1 MEIKFI
7 NMKSTD
13 CVHAGKIFD
22 TSTKGMVT
30 PIYPS
35 TAFDYIDTDIL
46 AYPRYFNTPNQK
58 AVVEKLCALE
68 HGGDG
73 LVTSSG
79 MSAITT
85 VLFALLQ
92 KGDHAVFE
100 KNLYGGTYH
109 AVVNEMERYGI
120 NYSFSDASED
130 SIRSAIKDNTKLIYF
145 ETPSNPLINI
155 TDIRMVARVANERG
169 IVTVI
174 DNTFASPI
182 NQNPL
187 DMGID
192 VVIHSGTKY
201 LGGHSDLICG
211 AIISNKALVE
221 KFWNTAIHF
230 GGSINA
236 HTCYLLERSLKTLA
250 IRVEKQTQNAMELS
264 DYLVKNSLIKCVNY
278 PGLTSHSGHEIAKNQ
293 MKGYGGMLS
302 FEVDLQADETDRFL
316 KNLKVIHSA
325 MSLGGV
331 ETIISSPAR
340 TSHAKM
346 TAHQRNEVGISDQL
360 LRLSVGIED
369 AEDLKK
375 DIKQALGAAIQSA

>member
-1 MEIKFI
+1 
-7 NMKSTD
+7 MKSTN

-22 TSTKGMVT
+22 ASTKGMVS
-30 PIYPS
+30 PVYPS
-35 TAFDYIDTDIL
+35 TSYDYIDTDIL

-68 HGGDG
+68 HGEDG

-79 MSAITT
+79 MAAVTT

-100 KNLYGGTYH
+100 RNLYGGTYH
-109 AVVNEMERYGI
+109 AIINEMERYGI
-120 NYSFSDASED
+120 SYSFSDASES
-130 SIRSAIKDNTKLIYF
+130 SIRSAIKENTRLIYF
-145 ETPSNPLINI
+145 ETPSNPLISI
-155 TDIRMVARVANERG
+155 TDIRMVARVAKENDL
-169 IVTVI
+169 VTVI

-187 DMGID
+187 DIGID

-201 LGGHSDLICG
+201 LGGHSDIICG
-211 AIISNKALVE
+211 AIISNNALVE

-250 IRVEKQTQNAMELS
+250 IRVEKQNQNAMELAGHLEGHS
-264 DYLVKNSLIKCVNY
+264 LVKCVNY
-278 PGLTSHSGHEIAKNQ
+278 PGLTSHSGHHIAINQ
-293 MKGYGGMLS
+293 MNGFGGMLS
-302 FEVDLQADETDRFL
+302 FEVDLLAEETDRFL
-316 KNLKVIHSA
+316 KRLNIIHSA
-325 MSLGGV
+325 VSLGGV
-331 ETIISSPAR
+331 ESIISSPAR

-346 TAHQRNEVGISDQL
+346 TPRQRVEVGISDQL

-369 AEDLKK
+369 ADDLKK
-375 DIKQALGAAIQSA
+375 DIDQAMGAAVLSA

>member
-1 MEIKFI
+1 
-7 NMKSTD
+7 MKSTD

-264 DYLVKNSLIKCVNY
+264 DYLVKKSLIKCVNY

>member
-1 MEIKFI
+1 
-7 NMKSTD
+7 MKSTD

-30 PIYPS
+30 PVYPS
-35 TAFDYIDTDIL
+35 TSFDYIDTDIL

-58 AVVEKLCALE
+58 AVVKKLCALE

-92 KGDHAVFE
+92 NGDHAVFE

-120 NYSFSDASED
+120 SYSFSDASED
-130 SIRSAIKDNTKLIYF
+130 SIRSATKDNTKLIYF

-155 TDIRMVARVANERG
+155 TDIRMVARVAKEKG
-169 IVTVI
+169 VVTVI

-201 LGGHSDLICG
+201 LGGHSDIICG

-236 HTCYLLERSLKTLA
+236 QTCYLLERSLKTLA
-250 IRVEKQTQNAMELS
+250 IRVEKQNQNAMELS
-264 DYLVKNSLIKCVNY
+264 EYLVNHPLIKRVNY
-278 PGLTSHSGHEIAKNQ
+278 PGLTSHNGHKIAKNQ
-293 MKGYGGMLS
+293 MNGFGGMLS
-302 FEVDLQADETDRFL
+302 FEVDLLADETDRFL
-316 KNLKVIHSA
+316 KKLRVIHSA
-325 MSLGGV
+325 ISLGGV
-331 ETIISSPAR
+331 ETIISSPSR

-346 TAHQRNEVGISDQL
+346 TPQQRNEVGISDQL

-369 AEDLKK
+369 VEDLKK
-375 DIKQALGAAIQSA
+375 DINQALGAALQSA

>member
-1 MEIKFI
+1 
-7 NMKSTD
+7 MKSTN

-22 TSTKGMVT
+22 ASTKGMVS
-30 PIYPS
+30 PVYPS
-35 TAFDYIDTDIL
+35 TSYDYIDTDIL

-68 HGGDG
+68 HGEDG

-79 MSAITT
+79 MAAVTT

-100 KNLYGGTYH
+100 RNLYGGTYH
-109 AVVNEMERYGI
+109 AVINEMERYGI
-120 NYSFSDASED
+120 SYSFSDASES
-130 SIRSAIKDNTKLIYF
+130 SIRSAIKENTRLIYF
-145 ETPSNPLINI
+145 ETPSNPLISI
-155 TDIRMVARVANERG
+155 TDIRMVARVAKENDL
-169 IVTVI
+169 VTVI

-187 DMGID
+187 DIGID

-201 LGGHSDLICG
+201 LGGHSDIICG
-211 AIISNKALVE
+211 AIISNNALVE

-250 IRVEKQTQNAMELS
+250 IRVEKQNQNAMELAG
-264 DYLVKNSLIKCVNY
+264 YLEGHSLVKCVNY
-278 PGLTSHSGHEIAKNQ
+278 PGLTSHSGHHIAINQ
-293 MKGYGGMLS
+293 MNGFGGMLS
-302 FEVDLQADETDRFL
+302 FEVDLLAEETDRFL
-316 KNLKVIHSA
+316 KRLNIIHSA

-331 ETIISSPAR
+331 ESIISSPAR

-346 TAHQRNEVGISDQL
+346 TPRQRVEVGISDQL

-369 AEDLKK
+369 ADDLKK
-375 DIKQALGAAIQSA
+375 DIDQAMRAAVLSA

>member
-1 MEIKFI
+1 
-7 NMKSTD
+7 MKSTD

-30 PIYPS
+30 PVYPS
-35 TAFDYIDTDIL
+35 TSFDYIDTDIL

-58 AVVEKLCALE
+58 AVVKKLCALE

-92 KGDHAVFE
+92 NGDHAVFE

-120 NYSFSDASED
+120 SYSFSDASED
-130 SIRSAIKDNTKLIYF
+130 SIRSATKDNTKLIYF

-155 TDIRMVARVANERG
+155 TDIRMVARVAKEKG
-169 IVTVI
+169 VVTVI

-201 LGGHSDLICG
+201 LGGHSDIICG

-236 HTCYLLERSLKTLA
+236 QTCYLLERSLKTLA
-250 IRVEKQTQNAMELS
+250 IRVEKQNQNAMELS
-264 DYLVKNSLIKCVNY
+264 EYLVNHPLIKRVNY
-278 PGLTSHSGHEIAKNQ
+278 PGLTSHNGHKIAKNQ
-293 MKGYGGMLS
+293 MNGFGGMLS
-302 FEVDLQADETDRFL
+302 FEVDLLADETDRFL
-316 KNLKVIHSA
+316 KKLKVIHSA
-325 MSLGGV
+325 ISLGGV
-331 ETIISSPAR
+331 ETIISSPSR

-346 TAHQRNEVGISDQL
+346 TPQQRNEVGISDQL

-369 AEDLKK
+369 VEDLKK
-375 DIKQALGAAIQSA
+375 DINQALGAALQSA

>member
-1 MEIKFI
+1 
-7 NMKSTD
+7 MKSTN

-22 TSTKGMVT
+22 ASTKGMVS
-30 PIYPS
+30 PVYPS
-35 TAFDYIDTDIL
+35 TSYDYIDTDIL

-68 HGGDG
+68 HGEDG

-79 MSAITT
+79 MAAVTT

-100 KNLYGGTYH
+100 RNLYGGTYH
-109 AVVNEMERYGI
+109 AIINEMERYGI
-120 NYSFSDASED
+120 SYSFSDASES
-130 SIRSAIKDNTKLIYF
+130 SIRSAIKENTRLIYF
-145 ETPSNPLINI
+145 ETPSNPLISI
-155 TDIRMVARVANERG
+155 TDIRMVARVAKENDL
-169 IVTVI
+169 VTVI

-187 DMGID
+187 DIGID

-201 LGGHSDLICG
+201 LGGHSDIICG
-211 AIISNKALVE
+211 AIISNNALVE

-250 IRVEKQTQNAMELS
+250 IRVEKQNQNAMELAGHLEGHS
-264 DYLVKNSLIKCVNY
+264 LVKCVNY
-278 PGLTSHSGHEIAKNQ
+278 PGLTSHSGHHIAINQ
-293 MKGYGGMLS
+293 MNGFGGMLS
-302 FEVDLQADETDRFL
+302 FEVDLLAEETDRFL
-316 KNLKVIHSA
+316 KRLNIIHSA
-325 MSLGGV
+325 VSLGGV
-331 ETIISSPAR
+331 ESIISSPAR

-346 TAHQRNEVGISDQL
+346 TSRQRVEVGISDQL

-369 AEDLKK
+369 ADDLKK
-375 DIKQALGAAIQSA
+375 DIDQAMGAAVLSA

>member
-1 MEIKFI
+1 
-7 NMKSTD
+7 MKSTD

-30 PIYPS
+30 PVYPS
-35 TAFDYIDTDIL
+35 TSFDYIDTDIL

-58 AVVEKLCALE
+58 AVVKKLCALE

-92 KGDHAVFE
+92 NGDHAVFE

-120 NYSFSDASED
+120 SYSFSDASED
-130 SIRSAIKDNTKLIYF
+130 SIRSATKDNTKLIYF

-155 TDIRMVARVANERG
+155 TDIRMVARVAKEKG
-169 IVTVI
+169 VVTVI

-201 LGGHSDLICG
+201 LGGHSDIICG

-221 KFWNTAIHF
+221 KFLNTAIHF

-236 HTCYLLERSLKTLA
+236 QTCYLLERSLKTLA
-250 IRVEKQTQNAMELS
+250 IRVEKQNQNAMELS
-264 DYLVKNSLIKCVNY
+264 EYLVNHPLIKRVNY
-278 PGLTSHSGHEIAKNQ
+278 PGLTSHNGHKIAKNQ
-293 MKGYGGMLS
+293 MNGFGGMLS
-302 FEVDLQADETDRFL
+302 FEVDLLADETDRFL
-316 KNLKVIHSA
+316 KKLKVIHSA
-325 MSLGGV
+325 ISLGGV
-331 ETIISSPAR
+331 ETIISSPSR

-346 TAHQRNEVGISDQL
+346 TPQQRNEVGISDQL

-369 AEDLKK
+369 VEDLKK
-375 DIKQALGAAIQSA
+375 DINQALGAALQSA

>member
-1 MEIKFI
+1 
-7 NMKSTD
+7 MKSTN

-22 TSTKGMVT
+22 ASTKGMVS
-30 PIYPS
+30 PVYPS
-35 TAFDYIDTDIL
+35 TSYDYIDTDIL

-68 HGGDG
+68 HGEDG

-79 MSAITT
+79 MAAVTT

-100 KNLYGGTYH
+100 RNLYGGTYH
-109 AVVNEMERYGI
+109 AVINEMERYGI
-120 NYSFSDASED
+120 SYSFSDASES
-130 SIRSAIKDNTKLIYF
+130 SIRSAIKENTRLIYF
-145 ETPSNPLINI
+145 ETPSNPLISI
-155 TDIRMVARVANERG
+155 TDIRMVARVAKENDL
-169 IVTVI
+169 VTVI

-187 DMGID
+187 DIGID

-201 LGGHSDLICG
+201 LGGHSDIICG
-211 AIISNKALVE
+211 AIISNNALVE

-250 IRVEKQTQNAMELS
+250 IRVEKQNQNAMELAGHLEGHS
-264 DYLVKNSLIKCVNY
+264 LVKCVNY
-278 PGLTSHSGHEIAKNQ
+278 PGLTSHSGHHIAINQ
-293 MKGYGGMLS
+293 MNGFGGMLS
-302 FEVDLQADETDRFL
+302 FEVDLLAEETDRFL
-316 KNLKVIHSA
+316 KRLNIIHSA
-325 MSLGGV
+325 VSLGGV
-331 ETIISSPAR
+331 ESIISSPAR

-346 TAHQRNEVGISDQL
+346 TPRQRVEVGISDQL

-369 AEDLKK
+369 ADDLKK
-375 DIKQALGAAIQSA
+375 DIDQAMGAAVLSA

>member
-1 MEIKFI
+1 
-7 NMKSTD
+7 MKSTD

-30 PIYPS
+30 PVYPS
-35 TAFDYIDTDIL
+35 TSFDYIDTDIL

-58 AVVEKLCALE
+58 AVVKKLCALE

-92 KGDHAVFE
+92 NGDHAVFE

-120 NYSFSDASED
+120 SYSFSDASED
-130 SIRSAIKDNTKLIYF
+130 SIRSATKDNTKLIYF

-155 TDIRMVARVANERG
+155 TNIRMVARAAKEKDE
-169 IVTVI
+169 VTVI
-174 DNTFASPI
+174 DNKFASPI
-182 NQNPL
+182 NQNTL
-187 DMGID
+187 DMGLD

-201 LGGHSDLICG
+201 LGGHSDIICG

-236 HTCYLLERSLKTLA
+236 QTCYLLERSLKTLA
-250 IRVEKQTQNAMELS
+250 IRVEKQNQNAMELS
-264 DYLVKNSLIKCVNY
+264 EYLVNHPLIKRVNY
-278 PGLTSHSGHEIAKNQ
+278 PGLTSHNGHKIAKNQ
-293 MKGYGGMLS
+293 MNGFGGMLS
-302 FEVDLQADETDRFL
+302 FEVDLLADETDRFL
-316 KNLKVIHSA
+316 KKLKVIHSA
-325 MSLGGV
+325 ISLGGV
-331 ETIISSPAR
+331 ETIISSPSR

-346 TAHQRNEVGISDQL
+346 TPQQRNEVGISDQL

-369 AEDLKK
+369 VEDLKK
-375 DIKQALGAAIQSA
+375 DINQALGAALQSA

>member
-1 MEIKFI
+1 
-7 NMKSTD
+7 MKSTD

-30 PIYPS
+30 PVYPS
-35 TAFDYIDTDIL
+35 TSFDYIDTDIL

-58 AVVEKLCALE
+58 AVVKKLCALE
-68 HGGDG
+68 PGGDG

-92 KGDHAVFE
+92 NGDHAVFE

-120 NYSFSDASED
+120 SYSFSDASED
-130 SIRSAIKDNTKLIYF
+130 SIRSATKDNTKLIYF

-155 TDIRMVARVANERG
+155 TDIRMVARVAKEKG
-169 IVTVI
+169 VVTVI

-201 LGGHSDLICG
+201 LGGHSDIICG

-236 HTCYLLERSLKTLA
+236 QTCYLLERSLKTLA
-250 IRVEKQTQNAMELS
+250 IRVEKQNQNAMELS
-264 DYLVKNSLIKCVNY
+264 EYLVNHPLIKRVNY
-278 PGLTSHSGHEIAKNQ
+278 PGLTSHNGHKIAKNQ
-293 MKGYGGMLS
+293 MNGFGGMLS
-302 FEVDLQADETDRFL
+302 FEVDLLADETDRFL
-316 KNLKVIHSA
+316 KKLKVIHSA
-325 MSLGGV
+325 ISLGGV
-331 ETIISSPAR
+331 
-340 TSHAKM
+340 
-346 TAHQRNEVGISDQL
+346 
-360 LRLSVGIED
+360 
-369 AEDLKK
+369 
-375 DIKQALGAAIQSA
+375 

>member
-1 MEIKFI
+1 
-7 NMKSTD
+7 MKSTD

-30 PIYPS
+30 PVYPS
-35 TAFDYIDTDIL
+35 TSFDYIDTDIL

-58 AVVEKLCALE
+58 AVVKKLCALE

-92 KGDHAVFE
+92 NGDHAVFE

-120 NYSFSDASED
+120 SYSFSDASED
-130 SIRSAIKDNTKLIYF
+130 SIRSATKDNTKLIYF

-155 TDIRMVARVANERG
+155 TDIRMVARVAKEKG
-169 IVTVI
+169 VVTVI

-201 LGGHSDLICG
+201 LGGHSDIICG
-211 AIISNKALVE
+211 AIISNKAIVE

-236 HTCYLLERSLKTLA
+236 QTCYLLERSLKTLA
-250 IRVEKQTQNAMELS
+250 IRVEKQNQNAMELS
-264 DYLVKNSLIKCVNY
+264 EYLVNHPLIKRVNY
-278 PGLTSHSGHEIAKNQ
+278 PGLTSHNGHKIAKNQ
-293 MKGYGGMLS
+293 MNGFGRMLS
-302 FEVDLQADETDRFL
+302 FEVDLLADETDRFL
-316 KNLKVIHSA
+316 KKLKVIHSA
-325 MSLGGV
+325 ISLGGV
-331 ETIISSPAR
+331 ETIISSPSR

-346 TAHQRNEVGISDQL
+346 TPQQRNEVGISDQL

-369 AEDLKK
+369 VEDLKK
-375 DIKQALGAAIQSA
+375 DINQALGAALQSA

>member
-1 MEIKFI
+1 
-7 NMKSTD
+7 MKSTD

-30 PIYPS
+30 PVYPS
-35 TAFDYIDTDIL
+35 TSFDYIDTDIL

-58 AVVEKLCALE
+58 AVVKKLCALE

-92 KGDHAVFE
+92 NGDHAVFE

-120 NYSFSDASED
+120 SYSFSDASED
-130 SIRSAIKDNTKLIYF
+130 SIRSATKDNTKLIYF
-145 ETPSNPLINI
+145 ETPTNPLINI
-155 TDIRMVARVANERG
+155 TDIRMVARVAKEKG
-169 IVTVI
+169 VVTVI

-201 LGGHSDLICG
+201 LGGHSDIICG

-236 HTCYLLERSLKTLA
+236 QTCYLLERSLKTLA
-250 IRVEKQTQNAMELS
+250 IRVEKQNQNAMELS
-264 DYLVKNSLIKCVNY
+264 EYLVNHPLIKRVNY
-278 PGLTSHSGHEIAKNQ
+278 PGLTSHNGHKIAKNQ
-293 MKGYGGMLS
+293 MNGFGGMLS
-302 FEVDLQADETDRFL
+302 FEVDLLADETDRFL
-316 KNLKVIHSA
+316 KKLKVIHSA
-325 MSLGGV
+325 ISLGGV
-331 ETIISSPAR
+331 ETIISSPSR

-346 TAHQRNEVGISDQL
+346 TPQQRNEVGISDQL

-369 AEDLKK
+369 VEDLKK
-375 DIKQALGAAIQSA
+375 DINQALGAALQSA

>member
-1 MEIKFI
+1 
-7 NMKSTD
+7 MKSTD

>member
-1 MEIKFI
+1 
-7 NMKSTD
+7 MKSTD

-30 PIYPS
+30 PVYPS
-35 TAFDYIDTDIL
+35 TSFDYIDTDIL

-58 AVVEKLCALE
+58 AVVKKLCALE

-92 KGDHAVFE
+92 NGDHAVFE

-120 NYSFSDASED
+120 SYSFSDASED
-130 SIRSAIKDNTKLIYF
+130 SIRSATKDNTKLIYF

-155 TDIRMVARVANERG
+155 TDIRMVARVAKEKG
-169 IVTVI
+169 VVTVI

-201 LGGHSDLICG
+201 LGGHSDIICG

-236 HTCYLLERSLKTLA
+236 QTCYLLERSLKTLA
-250 IRVEKQTQNAMELS
+250 IRVEKQNQNAMELS
-264 DYLVKNSLIKCVNY
+264 EYLVNHPLIKRVNY
-278 PGLTSHSGHEIAKNQ
+278 PGLTSHNGHKIAKNQ
-293 MKGYGGMLS
+293 MNGFGGMLS
-302 FEVDLQADETDRFL
+302 FEVDLLADETDRFL
-316 KNLKVIHSA
+316 KKLKVIHSA
-325 MSLGGV
+325 ISLGGV
-331 ETIISSPAR
+331 ETIISSPSR

-346 TAHQRNEVGISDQL
+346 TPQQRNEVGISDQL

-369 AEDLKK
+369 LEDLKK
-375 DIKQALGAAIQSA
+375 DINQALGAALQSA

>member
-1 MEIKFI
+1 
-7 NMKSTD
+7 MKSTN

-22 TSTKGMVT
+22 ASTKGMVS
-30 PIYPS
+30 PVYPS
-35 TAFDYIDTDIL
+35 TSYDYIDTDIL

-68 HGGDG
+68 HGEDG

-79 MSAITT
+79 MAAVTT

-100 KNLYGGTYH
+100 RNLYGGTYH
-109 AVVNEMERYGI
+109 AVINEMERYGI
-120 NYSFSDASED
+120 SYSFSDASES
-130 SIRSAIKDNTKLIYF
+130 SIRSAIKENTRLIYF
-145 ETPSNPLINI
+145 ETPSNPLISI
-155 TDIRMVARVANERG
+155 TDIRMVARVAKENDL
-169 IVTVI
+169 VTVI

-187 DMGID
+187 DIGID

-201 LGGHSDLICG
+201 LGGHSDIICG
-211 AIISNKALVE
+211 AIISNNALVE

-250 IRVEKQTQNAMELS
+250 IRVEKQNQNAMELAGHLEGHS
-264 DYLVKNSLIKCVNY
+264 LVKCVNY
-278 PGLTSHSGHEIAKNQ
+278 PGLTSHSGHHIAINQ
-293 MKGYGGMLS
+293 MNGFGGMLS
-302 FEVDLQADETDRFL
+302 FEVDLLAEETDRFL
-316 KNLKVIHSA
+316 KRLNIIHSA
-325 MSLGGV
+325 VSLGGV
-331 ETIISSPAR
+331 ESIISSPAR

-346 TAHQRNEVGISDQL
+346 TSRQRVEVGISDQL

-369 AEDLKK
+369 ADDLKK
-375 DIKQALGAAIQSA
+375 DIDQAMGAAVLSA